1 MYLVVVND
9 ERGGLV
15 CEREL
20 RSELTIGRTS
30 ENGIVLPSGA
40 VSRQHATLY
49 IDHGSVFIVD
59 HQSAN
64 GVYINGEKIQGT
76 SQVNPEDLLRVGS
89 FQLMVEEMAETSD
102 RGGYQTAVVHPNQAH
117 GKLVITSGAHAGKEL
132 LLFEPISVVGRT
144 QENEVTIS
152 DISVSRRHAMIDRK
166 DDGSYIISDQGSSNG
181 TFVRGK
187 RLRSGVRAWHGDKV
201 RFGKIEC
208 LLVDPTGKVSQSA
221 GSWKVYVI
229 AAILAVAVFIL
240 GQLVQ

>member
-40 VSRQHATLY
+40 VSRQHATIY
-49 IDHGSVFIVD
+49 IDHGSVFVVD

-64 GVYINGEKIQGT
+64 GVYINGERVQGT
-76 SQVNPEDLLRVGS
+76 SQLNPEDLLRVGS
-89 FQLMVEEMAETSD
+89 FQLMIEEMVEVSD

-117 GKLVITSGAHAGKEL
+117 GKLMITSGAHAGKEF

-152 DISVSRRHAMIDRK
+152 DISVSRRHALIDRK

-187 RLRSGVRAWHGDKV
+187 RLRNGVRAFHGDKV

-208 LLVDPTGKVSQSA
+208 LLVDPSGKVNHSSS
-221 GSWKVYVI
+221 SWKIYVV
-229 AAILAVAVFIL
+229 AGVLAVLVFIL
-240 GQLVQ
+240 GQLLQ